1 MTQRE
6 KCREDPNERR
16 IVTRRT
22 MMSRW
27 FIKVIKS
34 KPKLKFVMRDL
45 DKTKVFKDRGG
56 EKARSR
62 RIGTNYSEL

>member
-1 MTQRE
+1 MT
-6 KCREDPNERR
+6 
-16 IVTRRT
+16 
-22 MMSRW
+22 SRW

-34 KPKLKFVMRDL
+34 KPKLKFVTRDL
-45 DKTKVFKDRGG
+45 YKTEVFKDRGG